1 MNILVTGGTGT
12 LGRHVARRLRQS
24 GHRARILSR
33 EPRGH
38 VDAVHGD
45 IRTGEGV
52 ARALAGMEVVV
63 HAASATRDPLRL
75 RATDI
80 RGTRRML
87 ELARTANIRHV
98 VFISVVGIEGVAYP
112 YYRTKVAAEQVVRE
126 RGVPWSILR
135 ATQFHDFMELLLR
148 GFSRMPGVTAVPFR
162 WQFQPVDADEVA
174 RRVVEVALGEPAGLL
189 ADFGGPE
196 VRTFKSVAESWL
208 EARQARRRLVDL
220 PLPFKFSRQ
229 FAEGR
234 LTCPDHRE
242 GVITFEQHLTHR
254 YGLS

>member
-12 LGRHVARRLRQS
+12 LGRHVVTRLRQS

-33 EPRGH
+33 QPRGH
-38 VDAVHGD
+38 IDAVHGD

-75 RATDI
+75 RATDVG
-80 RGTRRML
+80 GTRRML
-87 ELARTANIRHV
+87 ELARAAHIRRV
-98 VFISVVGIEGVAYP
+98 VFTSIVGIDGVSYP
-112 YYRTKVAAEQVVRE
+112 YYQTKVDAEQVVRE
-126 RGVPWSILR
+126 GGVPWSILR

-148 GFSRMPGVTAVPFR
+148 GFSRMPGITAVPFR

-174 RRVVEVALGEPAGLL
+174 RRVVEVALGELAGLL

-196 VRTFKSVAESWL
+196 VRTFKSIAESWL
-208 EARQARRRLVDL
+208 QARKARRRLVDL
-220 PLPFKFSRQ
+220 PLAFNFSRQ

-234 LTCPDHRE
+234 LTSPDHRE
-242 GVITFEQHLTHR
+242 GVITFEQHLANR
-254 YGLS
+254 YALS

>member
-12 LGRHVARRLRQS
+12 LGRHVVTRLRQS

-33 EPRGH
+33 QPRGH
-38 VDAVHGD
+38 IDAVHGD

-75 RATDI
+75 RATDVG
-80 RGTRRML
+80 GTRRML
-87 ELARTANIRHV
+87 ELARAAHIRRV
-98 VFISVVGIEGVAYP
+98 VFTSIVGIDGVSYP
-112 YYRTKVAAEQVVRE
+112 YYQTKVDAEQVVRE
-126 RGVPWSILR
+126 GGVPWSILR

-148 GFSRMPGVTAVPFR
+148 GFSRMPGITAVPFR

-196 VRTFKSVAESWL
+196 VRTFKSIAESWL
-208 EARQARRRLVDL
+208 QARKARRRLVDL
-220 PLPFKFSRQ
+220 PLAFNFSRQ

-234 LTCPDHRE
+234 LTSPDHRE
-242 GVITFEQHLTHR
+242 GVITFEQHLANR
-254 YGLS
+254 YALS

>member
-12 LGRHVARRLRQS
+12 LGRHVVTRLRQS

-33 EPRGH
+33 QPRGH
-38 VDAVHGD
+38 IDAVHGD

-75 RATDI
+75 RATDVG
-80 RGTRRML
+80 GTRRML
-87 ELARTANIRHV
+87 ELARAAHIRRV
-98 VFISVVGIEGVAYP
+98 VFTSVVGIDGVSYP
-112 YYRTKVAAEQVVRE
+112 YYQTKVDAEQVVRE
-126 RGVPWSILR
+126 GGVPWSILR

-148 GFSRMPGVTAVPFR
+148 GFSRMPGITAVPFR

-196 VRTFKSVAESWL
+196 VRTFKSIAESWL
-208 EARQARRRLVDL
+208 QARKARRRLVDL
-220 PLPFKFSRQ
+220 PLAFNFSRQ

-234 LTCPDHRE
+234 LTSPDHRE
-242 GVITFEQHLTHR
+242 GVITFEQHLANR
-254 YGLS
+254 YALS

>member
-12 LGRHVARRLRQS
+12 LGRHVVLRLRQS

-33 EPRGH
+33 RPRGH
-38 VDAVHGD
+38 VDAVRGD

-75 RATDI
+75 RATDVG
-80 RGTRRML
+80 GTRRML
-87 ELARTANIRHV
+87 ELARAAHIRRV
-98 VFISVVGIEGVAYP
+98 VFTSIVGIDGVSYP
-112 YYRTKVAAEQVVRE
+112 YYQTKVDAEQVVRE
-126 RGVPWSILR
+126 GGVPWSILR

-196 VRTFKSVAESWL
+196 VRTFKSVAQAWL
-208 EARQARRRLVDL
+208 DARKARRRLVDL

-229 FAEGR
+229 LAEGR

>member
-12 LGRHVARRLRQS
+12 LGRHVVRRLRQS

-126 RGVPWSILR
+126 GGVPWSILR

-208 EARQARRRLVDL
+208 EARKARRRLVDL

-229 FAEGR
+229 LAEGR

-242 GVITFEQHLTHR
+242 GVITFEQHLANR
-254 YGLS
+254 YALS